1 MKREKLTGAALA
13 AREAQFR
20 AEADRKQ
27 KALGDQVASLGA
39 KYQSQSAELAKA
51 QENLNARKNL
61 ANLIKSN
68 FAKNGIK
75 ADVDVKTGDVILAF
89 GDQYFD
95 SDSSNLKNGMRKILE
110 QAVPVYSNSL
120 FENQTIADKISNV
133 EIVGFASP
141 TFKGKYIDPKSLNP
155 EDRAAVNYN
164 LDLSY
169 NRARAIFNHVFDQN
183 KMQFKYQQKL
193 LPLVKVTGR
202 SFFDQAERG
211 IATEA
216 PDSFCKKNDC
226 AKLQRVIIK
235 FNLKD

>member
-1 MKREKLTGAALA
+1 
-13 AREAQFR
+13 
-20 AEADRKQ
+20 
-27 KALGDQVASLGA
+27 
-39 KYQSQSAELAKA
+39 
-51 QENLNARKNL
+51 
-61 ANLIKSN
+61 
-68 FAKNGIK
+68 
-75 ADVDVKTGDVILAF
+75 
-89 GDQYFD
+89 
-95 SDSSNLKNGMRKILE
+95 MRKILE
-110 QAVPVYSNSL
+110 QAVPVYSSSL
-120 FENQTIADKISNV
+120 FENTKIAEKISNV

-183 KMQFKYQQKL
+183 KMQFKHQQKL

-202 SFFDQAERG
+202 SFFDQASRNVANESP
-211 IATEA
+211 E
-216 PDSFCKKNDC
+216 SFCRKNDC